1 MRKRPFALWGLTQGH
16 VIAASLMTESRQ
28 TIAVTLHRA
37 MRVSRLSRPGGRALF
52 HVRHFAATA
61 AFAFAEP
68 SGCNNDGDTKYEAR
82 GRKGVQNRDSSRAF
96 LTLCHVIRHCRQLQ
110 NNKARWLRVPTTD
123 RIVRAVQR

>member
-61 AFAFAEP
+61 PVAFAEP

-82 GRKGVQNRDSSRAF
+82 GRKGVQN
-96 LTLCHVIRHCRQLQ
+96 
-110 NNKARWLRVPTTD
+110 NKARWLRVPTTD
-123 RIVRAVQR
+123 RVVRAVQR